1 MKINEIREFTDTELR
16 ERELAERDNLTKMR
30 LSHAITPLDNP
41 QSIKEARRTIARMQ
55 TEARMRQLKQQQP
68 K

>member
-55 TEARMRQLKQQQP
+55 TETRMRQLKQQQP